1 MCLLCFQKQ
10 SMLSKITVT
19 SKLLV
24 DKPKQNR
31 LPLTCFFYS
40 YNIFLRLNTFQYFLS
55 ETETTPTVPPT
66 AAFGPVITFNNPSST
81 TGSSPEFTW
90 RSSEQ
95 ANFEC
100 SFDGGRFESCRS
112 GMNGRWSKQN
122 VPDGSHSLLV
132 RGTDNLGNVGRS
144 TKHSWIIGK
153 IFYFKDHEHCI

>member
-1 MCLLCFQKQ
+1 MKFQC
-10 SMLSKITVT
+10 SLDDGRFERCGEGVT
-19 SKLLV
+19 GQWTGRNIPHGRHNFKVTGTDNIGNVVEAEVRGWYV
-24 DKPKQNR
+24 DA
-31 LPLTCFFYS
+31 
-40 YNIFLRLNTFQYFLS
+40 
-55 ETETTPTVPPT
+55 VP
-66 AAFGPVITFNNPSST
+66 PVITFDNPPT
-81 TGSSPEFTW
+81 TTNGSPELTW

-122 VPDGSHSLLV
+122 VPDGTHSLLV

-153 IFYFKDHEHCI
+153 IFYFKDLEHCI